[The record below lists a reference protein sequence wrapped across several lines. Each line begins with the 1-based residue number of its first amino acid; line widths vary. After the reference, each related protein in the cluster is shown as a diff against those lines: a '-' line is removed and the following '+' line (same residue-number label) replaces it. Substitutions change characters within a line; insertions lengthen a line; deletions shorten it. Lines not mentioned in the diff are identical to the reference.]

1 MRPFNRIFIVTLG
14 LLLIYAPLA
23 YAQVEVPF
31 NWAEQALT
39 LLFALVAT
47 LYAVH
52 TRQYK
57 QDMHNVSSMIREIKQ
72 DNRELAREVHTLAIS
87 MVGMRTELNQIQ
99 KGATH
104 E

>member
-1 MRPFNRIFIVTLG
+1 MRPLDRIFIVPLG
-14 LLLIYAPLA
+14 LLLFYAPLA
-23 YAQVEVPF
+23 YAQMEVPF

-57 QDMHNVSSMIREIKQ
+57 QDMHNMTSMIKELKV

-87 MVGMRTELNQIQ
+87 MVGVRTELNQLQ
-99 KGATH
+99 KAH
-104 E
+104 SHD